1 MSEQKSELWDAL
13 STRQSASIQEFW
25 QAHAWETLTTWAFV
39 RWIGDG
45 DDQILFCLVETSNK
59 CLSFNQ
65 VQKLTLVK
73 LGLARFGLS
82 LKPHL
87 SFLQVHRFDVHGHL
101 PWHWDSKVPV
111 VPQHPLTG
119 LKAFVQAIRWRV
131 EVNIHGRYIASNLCS
146 ATITPSIFPGWL
158 RLCGQMLTEKSCQH
172 FCLTCAC
179 AACAAL
185 AVSSGLA
192 IHIDE
197 NSIPGHV
204 QDLGQAHWPR
214 FQMESERLH
223 FDDKVQSS
231 KLLTVPRKPVEL
243 SSEAKSSN
251 FLPMFPFSSLSV
263 TLEASQHGPK
273 SLPSPLNSLRL
284 LSWTEVNSSCKIC
297 EDTLAPSSWQ
307 CVLMVFLPH
316 PLALFDKTRSPFEGK
331 GTCLKDLWV
340 QGENW
345 KQKVKVYQ
353 KWTLSN
359 TAKCFLAVLCCA
371 YDADSVLLILANWD
385 VDRS

>member
-1 MSEQKSELWDAL
+1 MK
-13 STRQSASIQEFW
+13 TPFPV
-25 QAHAWETLTTWAFV
+25 TFKT
-39 RWIGDG
+39 
-45 DDQILFCLVETSNK
+45 
-59 CLSFNQ
+59 
-65 VQKLTLVK
+65 
-73 LGLARFGLS
+73 LARHIDQDFRWNRNDSISTTKSNPPSFWRCLANPLS
-82 LKPHL
+82 CP
-87 SFLQVHRFDVHGHL
+87 
-101 PWHWDSKVPV
+101 
-111 VPQHPLTG
+111 
-119 LKAFVQAIRWRV
+119 
-131 EVNIHGRYIASNLCS
+131 
-146 ATITPSIFPGWL
+146 L
-158 RLCGQMLTEKSCQH
+158 RLNPPTSCP
-172 FCLTCAC
+172 C
-179 AACAAL
+179 
-185 AVSSGLA
+185 
-192 IHIDE
+192 
-197 NSIPGHV
+197 
-204 QDLGQAHWPR
+204 
-214 FQMESERLH
+214 
-223 FDDKVQSS
+223 
-231 KLLTVPRKPVEL
+231 
-243 SSEAKSSN
+243 
-251 FLPMFPFSSLSV
+251 FPFSSLSV

-273 SLPSPLNSLRL
+273 SLSSPLNSLRL